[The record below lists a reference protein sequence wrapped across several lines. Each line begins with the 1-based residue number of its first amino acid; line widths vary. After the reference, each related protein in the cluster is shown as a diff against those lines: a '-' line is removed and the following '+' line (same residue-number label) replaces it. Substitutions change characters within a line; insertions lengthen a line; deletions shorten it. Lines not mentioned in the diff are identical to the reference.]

1 MQQAQR
7 SKLMRLS
14 WQIQKRRKS
23 TRSKSLFAAWAI
35 VLNEDVTVWHLAEKH
50 SKGSQV
56 KPNTVQRLS
65 LFTLNP

>member
-50 SKGSQV
+50 SKGRHV
-56 KPNTVQRLS
+56 KPNTIQRLS